1 VRSGTKVHEL
11 CIRAQGTDVDGIRE
25 HRHKRRW
32 GGPAPQLLAQV
43 ECRHTREG
51 HESRAWWSQRHLAAR
66 PSPFTCKRR
75 VRWQLVVGQASVV
88 QRVSERELLRWRG
101 HCVMGGGGIAQVVP
115 TRHGC
120 VGWQLNYQDKSAA
133 CMHNTYMATLC
144 MRIELRCER
153 WSRIMCA
160 VPT

>member
-1 VRSGTKVHEL
+1 VRSGAKVHAL
-11 CIRAQGTDVDGIRE
+11 FIRAQGTDVHGIRE
-25 HRHKRRW
+25 HRHSRHW

-51 HESRAWWSQRHLAAR
+51 HKSRAWWSQRHLAAR
-66 PSPFTCKRR
+66 PSAFTYKRR

-101 HCVMGGGGIAQVVP
+101 HCVMDGGGIAQVVP

-120 VGWQLNYQDKSAA
+120 VGWLLNIRRSQEAA
-133 CMHNTYMATLC
+133 STYMATLC

-153 WSRIMCA
+153 WSRIMCV
-160 VPT
+160 VPI